1 MVYPASLQTLA
12 VCSYF
17 LVFSLLPC
25 TFLLFFFFCYK
36 TKGKEDDTQSSSVPS
51 ARKTY
56 GLIL

>member
-25 TFLLFFFFCYK
+25 TFLLLLFFCFK
-36 TKGKEDDTQSSSVPS
+36 TKGKEDDAQSSSVPP
-51 ARKTY
+51 ARKTE